1 LVLCCLVSTN
11 PGYRLRVAFQNSCHP
26 YCGISVC
33 VMELGTDEMGI

>member
-1 LVLCCLVSTN
+1 
-11 PGYRLRVAFQNSCHP
+11 VAFQNSCHP